1 MYNIRLYY
9 VNIVLYLF
17 NYNFCFKD
25 KTVLAA
31 NTIGNKI
38 NKIYYELDLYKITT
52 RYYRLLYIILFIILI
67 L

>member
-1 MYNIRLYY
+1 MYSIRLYY

-31 NTIGNKI
+31 NTIIGNKI
-38 NKIYYELDLYKITT
+38 NKIYYGLDLYKIPTK
-52 RYYRLLYIILFIILI
+52 YLYNL
-67 L
+67 

>member
-9 VNIVLYLF
+9 GNIVFYLF

-25 KTVLAA
+25 KTALAT

-38 NKIYYELDLYKITT
+38 YYGLDLYKIPTE
-52 RYYRLLYIILFIILI
+52 YLYN
-67 L
+67 